1 MLERIGGRKAAACLT
16 GLAVIVG
23 CFLLKGNLPQQLIDG
38 VQFLVT
44 TYVAGN
50 IGSDVVQAVS
60 QHALVKAEN
69 VPAQEAPPAI
79 DPAINQKI
87 ETLFGH
93 LANFDRLAGE
103 NFRRIDGEVAQ
114 IRDAVGAQ
122 DTTLKQVV
130 DILSKERA

>member
-16 GLAVIVG
+16 GLVVIVG
-23 CFLLKGNLPQQLIDG
+23 CFLLKGVIPQQLIDG

-50 IGSDVVQAVS
+50 IGSDVVYAVS
-60 QHALVKAEN
+60 QHAQVKAE
-69 VPAQEAPPAI
+69 AAAEAPPVAV
-79 DPAINQKI
+79 DPAISQKI

-130 DILSKERA
+130 DILSKERS